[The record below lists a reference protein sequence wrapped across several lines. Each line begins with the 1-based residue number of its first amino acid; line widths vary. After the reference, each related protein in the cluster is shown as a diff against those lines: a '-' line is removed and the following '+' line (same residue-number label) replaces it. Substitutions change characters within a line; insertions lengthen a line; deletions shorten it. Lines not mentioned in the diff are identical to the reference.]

1 MKINSIQ
8 RDISLK
14 HGGSGVRSKH
24 GKDKYDAPMC
34 ANNTINNEGYCGSFT
49 GKSET
54 AATVLNKVN
63 KTADTFLDK
72 ILKSN
77 WFGKFTQYAEA
88 HNIASSALIAL
99 ILAGVMRPAT
109 IMALPGDKDKDD
121 KIYASG
127 HAMASG
133 IMGFAVST
141 AITSPFDESIKKI
154 FDNDKFVG
162 KKLAGMNEQIKAL
175 KEKASLT
182 DAEKLSLKALKAK
195 RNAMKTLA
203 KNIPD
208 WIIAIPRSV
217 LTIALIPPILKYVFG
232 VEKKKAKPEAA
243 VVQAKSQDSNFI
255 EKPVF
260 AAFKGKDVKSNKPA
274 FGSAQNVVE
283 KTADE
288 IMRDVAI
295 KESGF
300 FKPFEDFY
308 ERLTNKIA
316 EKFTSKYV
324 EAKPIEYLADKFKDS
339 KNLYQHC
346 LTVGSVITSGLY
358 MERTYTNKKLDKDR
372 RNTLVVNQG
381 LTLALSTAGAYMLD
395 KYLSGWWDNVT
406 ARFAGHLL
414 AEKGEKDFY
423 KNYLAKKAD
432 TQEKNEVL
440 KATKGKNAEL
450 KTMKSVS
457 DMVKETETYMQMIGK
472 DATEMSKQEART
484 ITKKIK
490 GIGLLKS
497 MIVFGFVYRFFVPVV
512 VTKPANK
519 LCDMYLEHKKA
530 KEAAKQAA

>member
-14 HGGSGVRSKH
+14 HGGPGLRSHNSKE
-24 GKDKYDAPMC
+24 KSCADMYD
-34 ANNTINNEGYCGSFT
+34 NNTRYNEKYSGSFT
-49 GKSET
+49 GKSE
-54 AATVLNKVN
+54 AAASVLN
-63 KTADTFLDK
+63 TAGKHTETLLDK
-72 ILKSN
+72 MLKSN

-99 ILAGVMRPAT
+99 VLAGVMRPAA
-109 IMALPGDKDKDD
+109 IMTLPGNKDKDD

-154 FDNDKFVG
+154 FDGNNFVG
-162 KKLAGMNEQIKAL
+162 KKLNVMNEKIDAL
-175 KEKASLT
+175 KEKAVKT
-182 DAEKLSLKALKAK
+182 DAEALELKALKAK
-195 RNAMKTLA
+195 RSAMKTLA

-208 WIIAIPRSV
+208 WIIAIPRSI

-232 VEKKKAKPEAA
+232 VEKKSASKTPE
-243 VVQAKSQDSNFI
+243 KSVDNDKQNFI

-260 AAFKGKDVKSNKPA
+260 AAFKGKSDKPS
-274 FGSAQNVVE
+274 FTGAQPFVE
-283 KTADE
+283 KTADD
-288 IMRDVAI
+288 IMHDVAT
-295 KESGF
+295 KSSGL
-300 FKPFEDFY
+300 FKPFEDLY
-308 ERLTNKIA
+308 ENFTNKIA

-324 EAKPIEYLADKFKDS
+324 ESKPIEYLADKFKDS

-358 MERTYTNKKLDKDR
+358 MEQTYTNKKLDKDR

-381 LTLALSTAGAYMLD
+381 LTLGVSTAGAYMLD
-395 KYLSGWWDNVT
+395 KYLSGWWDNLT

-414 AEKGEKDFY
+414 GDKDFHQR
-423 KNYLAKKAD
+423 YLDEKAAIKA
-432 TQEKNEVL
+432 ENKAL
-440 KATKGKNAEL
+440 KASKGKDAEL
-450 KTMKSVS
+450 KSMRAVS
-457 DMVKETETYMQMIGK
+457 DIVKENGLYKNLSK
-472 DATEMSKQEART
+472 DDAKILS
-484 ITKKIK
+484 KKIK

-530 KEAAKQAA
+530 KEANNIANK

>member
-14 HGGSGVRSKH
+14 QGSSGLRSLQKRDKH
-24 GKDKYDAPMC
+24 EYVAGMC
-34 ANNTINNEGYCGSFT
+34 DNNTRGNNTGYCGSFT
-49 GKSET
+49 GKSE
-54 AATVLNKVN
+54 AA
-63 KTADTFLDK
+63 AGFLDK
-72 ILKSN
+72 ILSSS
-77 WFGKFTQYAEA
+77 WFGKFTAYAEA

-141 AITSPFDESIKKI
+141 IITSPFDESIKKI
-154 FDNDKFVG
+154 FDDRKFIG
-162 KKLAGMNEQIKAL
+162 KKLGALNTQIDNLLNKENATKEDKILAKTL
-175 KEKASLT
+175 KS
-182 DAEKLSLKALKAK
+182 K
-195 RNAMKTLA
+195 RGAMKTLA

-208 WIIAIPRSV
+208 WIIAVPRSV

-232 VEKKKAKPEAA
+232 VEKKKPQTQEQTQPIQKQLEK
-243 VVQAKSQDSNFI
+243 QNDFI

-260 AAFKGKDVKSNKPA
+260 ASFKGKTNQSNPQTPTFTGNAGEIAEDIVAKL
-274 FGSAQNVVE
+274 GS
-283 KTADE
+283 
-288 IMRDVAI
+288 
-295 KESGF
+295 KESNF
-300 FKPFEDFY
+300 FEPFNKMYDKM
-308 ERLTNKIA
+308 TDKIA
-316 EKFTSKYV
+316 EKFTSWYV
-324 EAKPIEYLADKFKDS
+324 DSPFIEALADRFKNS

-381 LTLALSTAGAYMLD
+381 LTLGVSTAGAYMLD

-414 AEKGEKDFY
+414 GDKDFY
-423 KNYLAKKAD
+423 PNYLAKK
-432 TQEKNEVL
+432 NEIKEANAAL
-440 KATKGKNAEL
+440 IAKDGKNAEL
-450 KTMKSVS
+450 KSMPNIMDIIKEQKNYKDLIPS
-457 DMVKETETYMQMIGK
+457 D
-472 DATEMSKQEART
+472 SKLLRR
-484 ITKKIK
+484 KIK

-530 KEAAKQAA
+530 QKEERNV